1 MIEIS
6 GTYKSYIVGL
16 LISFGLTFFAYYFA
30 VYRPF
35 ESGVTTYAL
44 ITLAAVAQIIVQVVF
59 FLHINAEGKPR
70 MNLMSFIF
78 TLLMVFIVVA
88 GSLWVMY
95 NLNVN
100 MMV

>member
-16 LISFGLTFFAYYFA
+16 LISFVLTFFAYYVA
-30 VYRPF
+30 VYKPF
-35 ESGVTTYAL
+35 ECRATLYGL
-44 ITLAAVAQIIVQVVF
+44 ITLAAVAQIMVQVVF
-59 FLHINAEGKPR
+59 FLHINNEGKPR
-70 MNLMSFIF
+70 MNLMSFMF
-78 TLLMVFIVVA
+78 TLLVVFMIVA